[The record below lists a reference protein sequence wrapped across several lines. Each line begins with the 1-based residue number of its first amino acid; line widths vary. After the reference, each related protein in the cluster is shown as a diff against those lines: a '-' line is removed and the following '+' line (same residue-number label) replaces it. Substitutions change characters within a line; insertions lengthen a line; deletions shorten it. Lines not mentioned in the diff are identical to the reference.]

1 MSMSMTT
8 CTQVLALLSSVLDML
23 FPSAPQHAMSLMSAL
38 VLDIQQLIS
47 LECRPRRTPPA
58 YGEGWGMG
66 GGDGRPE
73 KKRRKG
79 KREDFRFQIQN
90 KRAGHFAPSKIVST
104 DRK

>member
-73 KKRRKG
+73 KEEEEERTSVFKSKTKG
-79 KREDFRFQIQN
+79 QGTLLRQK
-90 KRAGHFAPSKIVST
+90 S
-104 DRK
+104 